1 MSNVTSVTG
10 APGAPTTQPA
20 TSGVLGKDDFLE
32 LLTAQ
37 LRYQNPLN
45 PMEDAE
51 FIGQMAQFTS
61 VEQLSNVAAAMERLS
76 FSSQMTESVALIGRT
91 VTWEKDGQPA
101 SGVVSA
107 VSVDD
112 GAIHLTVGAD
122 VIEPAQVQRV
132 E

>member
-1 MSNVTSVTG
+1 MSNVTGVTG
-10 APGAPTTQPA
+10 ASGGTSTQAA
-20 TSGVLGKDDFLE
+20 TQGTLGKDDFLQ

-45 PMEDAE
+45 PMEDTE

-61 VEQLSNVAAAMERLS
+61 VEQLTNVAASMDRLS
-76 FSSQMTESVALIGRT
+76 FSSQMTESVSLIGRT
-91 VTWEKDGQPA
+91 VTWEKDGQPV
-101 SGVVSA
+101 SGVVES

-112 GAIHLTVGAD
+112 GALHLHVGED

-132 E
+132 Q